1 MARPPSGNPRNVVV
15 AVRLT
20 RGEEEA
26 LRASFGTPGRG
37 VRALLDKA
45 LKSDASRTAGAVGK
59 RGPDMGSGW
68 VDETQNIPD
77 GALEGMTGVVRPRQ
91 SGKTAEAEK
100 EIAAAEADGKT
111 VARAEDLPPADEL
124 QGIPDEMKKHR
135 HKRGTV
141 IRTEHVAGQAV
152 KIYQCAVDDCMKELR

>member
-15 AVRLT
+15 TVRLT

-45 LKSDASRTAGAVGK
+45 LKSDASRTAGAV
-59 RGPDMGSGW
+59 
-68 VDETQNIPD
+68 E
-77 GALEGMTGVVRPRQ
+77 GAPQEVEVGEV
-91 SGKTAEAEK
+91 AEVQK
-100 EIAAAEADGKT
+100 KAAA
-111 VARAEDLPPADEL
+111 
-124 QGIPDEMKKHR
+124 HR
-135 HKRGTV
+135 HKRGEI